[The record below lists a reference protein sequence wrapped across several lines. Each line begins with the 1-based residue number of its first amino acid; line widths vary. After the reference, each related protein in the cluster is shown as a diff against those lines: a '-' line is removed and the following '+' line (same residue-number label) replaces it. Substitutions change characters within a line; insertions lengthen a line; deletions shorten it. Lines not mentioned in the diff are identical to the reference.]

1 MLFQWLR
8 LRNSACLL
16 SGSLMQS
23 KQLVFAVVA
32 FVGLALITYR
42 FVGGSAPVPILPFT
56 EDRPDALAAVQPERP
71 VVKEVAASAPIPMA
85 DTESAPEQ
93 TRARAGGPPEWAVIA
108 ATYNN
113 FGAAAKRA
121 SSLRSQF
128 ADCACSV
135 YPREGSGQR
144 YYVIVA
150 SGVAQDAAERH
161 REQALAAGLPSDTY
175 VTKLVIS
182 E

>member
-1 MLFQWLR
+1 
-8 LRNSACLL
+8 
-16 SGSLMQS
+16 MQS
-23 KQLVFAVVA
+23 KLISAAVA
-32 FVGLALITYR
+32 FVGLGLITYW
-42 FVGGSAPVPILPFT
+42 FAGGIGPVQVLPFT
-56 EDRPDALAAVQPERP
+56 EDRPDALASVQPERP
-71 VVKEVAASAPIPMA
+71 VIKEVAASAPIPA
-85 DTESAPEQ
+85 VDAGPAPEQ
-93 TRARAGGPPEWAVIA
+93 TRARAGGPPDWAVIA
-108 ATYNN
+108 ATYNS

-135 YPREGSGQR
+135 FPREGEGQR

-150 SGVAQDAAERH
+150 SGVPQDAAERS
-161 REQALAAGLPSDTY
+161 REQALAAGLPTDTY